1 MESKVSEIL
10 ENILSLLSLEGSFD
24 VEETKDGIFVS
35 VETADPGRLIGR
47 NGETLTALQMI
58 VNQIVY
64 SLNKEE
70 DLPAD
75 KQEQKRVIIDI
86 ANWRKGK
93 EEELAHKARLWAQKV
108 ISENKLVELDP
119 MPSWQRRVVH
129 MVIQETEGVESESF
143 GEGIDRHLV
152 IRPAPVKDEKAS
164 KSEKIYTD
172 NPKD

>member
-35 VETADPGRLIGR
+35 VETEDPGRLIGR
-47 NGETLTALQMI
+47 NGETLAALQMI
-58 VNQIVY
+58 VNQIIY
-64 SLNKEE
+64 SLDKKE
-70 DLPAD
+70 D
-75 KQEQKRVIIDI
+75 QKRVIIDI
-86 ANWRKGK
+86 ANWRKSK

-108 ISENKLVELDP
+108 ISENKPVELDP

-143 GEGIDRHLV
+143 GEGTDRRLV
-152 IRPAPVKDEKAS
+152 IRPASDEKPNAS
-164 KSEKIYTD
+164 SD
-172 NPKD
+172 